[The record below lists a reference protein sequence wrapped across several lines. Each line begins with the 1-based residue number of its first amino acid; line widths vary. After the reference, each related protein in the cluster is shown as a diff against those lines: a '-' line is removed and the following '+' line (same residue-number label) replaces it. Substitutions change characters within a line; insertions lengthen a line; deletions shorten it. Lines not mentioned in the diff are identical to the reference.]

1 MSQEAQITPNQR
13 LANIKERQATARRDL
28 DRMTMSLE
36 TIQGELKQATE
47 KSIAAHGTDNVSELR
62 TKLLADKAMDAAN
75 MKAAEEALDVVEAI
89 VATANSAV
97 AALRV
102 S

>member
-1 MSQEAQITPNQR
+1 MSQEAQISPNQR
-13 LANIKERQATARRDL
+13 LAKIKERQVAARRDL
-28 DRMTMSLE
+28 DRMAMSLE
-36 TIQGELKQATE
+36 SIQEELKKATE

-62 TKLLADKAMDAAN
+62 TKLQADKAMDATI
-75 MKAAEEALDVVEAI
+75 MKDAEDTLDVVEAI
-89 VATANSAV
+89 ISTANAAV